1 MSQLEN
7 FSESFSEAK
16 KQQENSPDEL
26 NGLVNILLDI
36 MVADRPKT
44 PPSGDTQIQ
53 TIDVKTHQ
61 ETEKTESLSIPV
73 EALTTPAPKNIIT
86 IEKEIDY
93 IDNQIEKNKDFIPSN
108 GETIESEKIYTEE
121 ITTEKAEN
129 NYTNNYPNRE
139 NNQDSEVNNL
149 ILQEN
154 PPENPDDSDFSNL
167 LLADLLTALTL
178 PKQTEDK
185 INQPKESAEIIEKTK
200 ENDNSHNSFTKLQDL
215 LVGDNLS
222 DIRKEVGKLE
232 NKILSFEY
240 KISNKQEFIKLL
252 LPLISEVLRQKI
264 AESEESIIGILA
276 PIIDK
281 MIETKTNQ
289 DKNAISTALAPVI
302 SAAIAKEIEDSPQKI
317 AKAIAPE
324 MSVAIKEQI
333 RLEQDGMVTAI
344 APILDKMIE
353 TRVQENKE
361 AMGKALAPVIS
372 SAISRQINDNPDEIA
387 SAIAP
392 TMGQAIKE
400 QIIIER
406 DAMVDALYPV
416 IGNTIAKYMAE
427 TIRSIN
433 EQIENTFTLKG
444 IQRKIKAKVQGVSEA
459 ELIFKEAMPFAI
471 QAIFLIHKASGL
483 LIAEY
488 QASGE
493 ERLESDM
500 LAGMLT
506 AIRSFVNDCIAQSGS
521 VSELDQ
527 IDYGDSRIILEVAG
541 YCYMAVVIKGEPSKD
556 FIIKI
561 RDVLGTIVKY
571 YGKSIELFEGDT
583 DTIPEQVNKLLESL
597 IEIQDKEKNNKPK
610 YALIILIGVIIAA
623 IAIPWGIYSY
633 NNGITRKIEAK
644 IANALA
650 SNPELSVYTLEVK
663 VNKNKLEISGRV
675 PNNYLREK
683 ATEIAQENLPDKIEI
698 NNNIIAVD
706 IPTDPVLATA
716 EVKRVE
722 SLLNNIE
729 GIAII
734 AKYQESK
741 VIVTGSISNKEDAE
755 KVTVSFEK
763 IPGIKKVINT
773 LKIQPMKITSRIY
786 FDVGSDELN
795 NKEKLKIEQVKKV
808 VNKYPKKYLR
818 IIGHSDRYGAELD
831 NQYLAL
837 KRAKAARNALLAAGI
852 DGKRLQVIGTN
863 QMPLDVDI
871 NAPLWLSRC
880 VQFELIDS
888 PSKDN

>member
-7 FSESFSEAK
+7 VAESFATAK
-16 KQQENSPDEL
+16 NQQENSPEEL
-26 NGLVNILLDI
+26 NSLVNILLDI
-36 MVADRPKT
+36 MVSDRPKT
-44 PPSGDTQIQ
+44 ETIDTKTQ
-53 TIDVKTHQ
+53 TIDVEIYQ
-61 ETEKTESLSIPV
+61 ETETLIDKNESLPIQAESLAILSQLEIIAEEKEPDINYQPIIDENKDLISSIRETV
-73 EALTTPAPKNIIT
+73 EA
-86 IEKEIDY
+86 
-93 IDNQIEKNKDFIPSN
+93 
-108 GETIESEKIYTEE
+108 EKIYPSQE
-121 ITTEKAEN
+121 ISTIKADN
-129 NYTNNYPNRE
+129 NYAKNQLNNTDNRE
-139 NNQDSEVNNL
+139 NEADS
-149 ILQEN
+149 
-154 PPENPDDSDFSNL
+154 L
-167 LLADLLTALTL
+167 LTSSIFADLLTALSL
-178 PKQTEDK
+178 SEKPEDNQ
-185 INQPKESAEIIEKTK
+185 INNLDNSKGLNNEEID
-200 ENDNSHNSFTKLQDL
+200 ENDNNQNSFAKLQDI

-232 NKILSFEY
+232 HKILSFEY
-240 KISNKQEFIKLL
+240 QISNREEFIKLL

-264 AESEESIIGILA
+264 EESEESIIAILA

-289 DKNAISTALAPVI
+289 DKSAITAALSPII
-302 SAAIAKEIEDSPQKI
+302 SAAIAKEIEDSPKQI

-333 RLEQDGMVTAI
+333 RLEKDGMVMAI
-344 APILDKMIE
+344 SPILDKMIE

-361 AMGKALAPVIS
+361 AMGAALAPVIS
-372 SAISRQINDNPDEIA
+372 AAISKQINDNPDEIA

-400 QIIIER
+400 QIVIER

-427 TIRSIN
+427 TVRSIN
-433 EQIENTFTLKG
+433 EQIENTFTIKG

-459 ELIFKEAMPFAI
+459 ELIFKEAMPFTI
-471 QAIFLIHKASGL
+471 QAIFLIHKGSGL
-483 LIAEY
+483 LISEY
-488 QASGE
+488 QPSGKN
-493 ERLESDM
+493 RLESDM
-500 LAGMLT
+500 VAGMLT
-506 AIRSFVNDCIAQSGS
+506 AIRSFVNDCISQSGS

-541 YCYMAVVIKGEPSKD
+541 YCYLAVVVKGEPSKE
-556 FIIKI
+556 FVNKI
-561 RDVLGTIVKY
+561 RDVLGTIIRY

-583 DTIPEQVNKLLESL
+583 DTIPEQVTKLLESL
-597 IEIQDKEKNNKPK
+597 IKIEEKDKKQQKNQ
-610 YALIILIGVIIAA
+610 YYLVILMGVIIAA
-623 IAIPWGIYSY
+623 IGIPWGIYSY
-633 NNGITRKIEAK
+633 YNSIDRKLEAK
-644 IANALA
+644 TANALS
-650 SNPELSVYTLEVK
+650 SNSELSVYNLEVK
-663 VNKNKLEISGRV
+663 VHRNKLEISGRV

-683 ATEIAQENLPDKIEI
+683 ATEIVQENIATKIEI

-706 IPTDPVLATA
+706 IPPDPVLATA
-716 EVKRVE
+716 EVKRLE

-729 GIAII
+729 GIAIS

-755 KVTVSFEK
+755 KVTSSFEK
-763 IPGIKKVINT
+763 IPGIKKVVNT

-795 NKEKLKIEQVKKV
+795 KQEKLKIEQVKKV
-808 VNKYPKKYLR
+808 VNKYPRKYLR
-818 IIGHSDRYGAELD
+818 IIGHSDRYGGTELD

-888 PSKDN
+888 PGKDN